1 MKSFEI
7 FVSNNGYSFV
17 NGELLE
23 VRINDYAYQEDGS
36 IDIRVSHQEKEY
48 WVSADNFY
56 LSVDDYEKN
65 LRPETTM
72 QYLACWV
79 NYDSQK
85 ERTTWVVKN
94 NQPVKVVVDPLELF
108 VHVDENDKLSFIE
121 DEVPSQTFCSYARAM
136 QHCDFVIK
144 KEDGTEEVRES
155 LVKLVKPTEEQ
166 MALLNQLQE
175 LEKKISESGLLPI
188 INNYDRYFINT
199 NKLGYYIVSDTD
211 DGGTTMMQLCDTTR
225 VPFGY
230 SYHPVYSE
238 ETTFFVERKS

>member
-23 VRINDYAYQEDGS
+23 VRIDTYAYQKNGS
-36 IDIRVSHQEKEY
+36 IDICVLHREKEY
-48 WVSADNFY
+48 WVPSDNFY
-56 LSVDDYEKN
+56 LSVDDYERN
-65 LRPETTM
+65 IRQETTM

-79 NYDSQK
+79 NYDNPK

-94 NQPVKVVVDPLELF
+94 NQPVKVVVDPLVLY
-108 VHVDENDKLSFIE
+108 VHVDKNDKLSFNE
-121 DEVPSQTFCSYARAM
+121 DEVPSQTFDSYERAM
-136 QHCDFVIK
+136 QHCDLVIK

-166 MALLNQLQE
+166 MALLKQLQE
-175 LEKKISESGLLPI
+175 LEKKISESGLMPI
-188 INNYDRYFINT
+188 INYNNRYFINT
-199 NKLGYYIVSDTD
+199 NKPGYYSTTDID
-211 DGGTTMMQLCDTTR
+211 DGDANTIHLCDTTT

-230 SYHPVYSE
+230 SHYPVCSE
-238 ETTFFVERKS
+238 EITFYVER

>member
-23 VRINDYAYQEDGS
+23 VRIDTYAYQKNGS
-36 IDIRVSHQEKEY
+36 IDICVLHREKEY
-48 WVSADNFY
+48 WVPADNFY
-56 LSVDDYEKN
+56 LSVDDYERN
-65 LRPETTM
+65 IRPETTM

-79 NYDSQK
+79 NYDNPK

-94 NQPVKVVVDPLELF
+94 NQPVKVVVDPLVLY
-108 VHVDENDKLSFIE
+108 VHVDKNDKLSFNE

-136 QHCDFVIK
+136 QHCDLVIK

-166 MALLNQLQE
+166 MKLLTQLQE
-175 LEKKISESGLLPI
+175 LEKKISESGLMPI
-188 INNYDRYFINT
+188 INYNNRYFINT
-199 NKLGYYIVSDTD
+199 NKPGYYSTTDVD
-211 DGGTTMMQLCDTTR
+211 DGDANTIHLCDTTT

-230 SYHPVYSE
+230 SHYPVCSE
-238 ETTFFVERKS
+238 EVTFYVER

>member
-1 MKSFEI
+1 MRSFEI

-23 VRINDYAYQEDGS
+23 VRIDTYAYQKNGI
-36 IDIRVSHQEKEY
+36 IDICVLHREKEY
-48 WVSADNFY
+48 WVPADNFY
-56 LSVDDYEKN
+56 LSVDDYERN
-65 LRPETTM
+65 IRPETTM

-79 NYDSQK
+79 NYDNPK

-94 NQPVKVVVDPLELF
+94 NQPVKVVVDPLVLY
-108 VHVDENDKLSFIE
+108 VHVDKNDKLSFNE
-121 DEVPSQTFCSYARAM
+121 DEVPSQTFDSYERAM
-136 QHCDFVIK
+136 QHCNLVIK

-175 LEKKISESGLLPI
+175 LEKKISESGLMPI
-188 INNYDRYFINT
+188 INYNNRYFINT
-199 NKLGYYIVSDTD
+199 NKSGYYSITDVD
-211 DGGTTMMQLCDTTR
+211 DGDANKIHLCDTTT

-230 SYHPVYSE
+230 SHYPVCSE
-238 ETTFFVERKS
+238 EVTFYVER

>member
-17 NGELLE
+17 EGELLE
-23 VRINDYAYQEDGS
+23 VRIDTYAYQENGS
-36 IDIRVSHQEKEY
+36 IDICVLHQKKEY
-48 WVSADNFY
+48 WVSAEDFY
-56 LSVDDYEKN
+56 LSVSDYEKN
-65 LRPETTM
+65 IRPETTI

-79 NYDSQK
+79 NYDNPK

-94 NQPVKVVVDPLELF
+94 NQPVRVVVDPLELF

-121 DEVPSQTFCSYARAM
+121 DEVLSQTFCSYARAM
-136 QHCDFVIK
+136 QHCDLVIK

-166 MALLNQLQE
+166 MELLNQLQE
-175 LEKKISESGLLPI
+175 LEKKISESGLMSI
-188 INNYDRYFINT
+188 SNYDNRYFINT
-199 NKLGYYIVSDTD
+199 NELGYYIASDTG
-211 DGGTTMMQLCDTTR
+211 DGGTTKMELCDTTI

-230 SYHPVYSE
+230 SHYPVSFE
-238 ETTFFVERKS
+238 DVTFFVERKN

>member
-7 FVSNNGYSFV
+7 FANNNGYSFV

-23 VRINDYAYQEDGS
+23 VRINAYAYQENGS
-36 IDIRVSHQEKEY
+36 IDICVLHREKEY
-48 WVSADNFY
+48 WVPADNFY
-56 LSVDDYEKN
+56 LSVDDYERN
-65 LRPETTM
+65 IRPETTM

-79 NYDSQK
+79 NYDNPK

-108 VHVDENDKLSFIE
+108 VHVDENGKLSFNE

-136 QHCDFVIK
+136 QHCDLVIK

-166 MALLNQLQE
+166 MALLKQLQE
-175 LEKKISESGLLPI
+175 LEKKISESGLMPI
-188 INNYDRYFINT
+188 INYNNRYFINI
-199 NKLGYYIVSDTD
+199 NKPGYYSTTDVD
-211 DGGTTMMQLCDTTR
+211 DGDANTIHLCDTTT

-230 SYHPVYSE
+230 SHYPVCSE
-238 ETTFFVERKS
+238 EVTFYVER

>member
-23 VRINDYAYQEDGS
+23 VRIDTYAYQKNGS
-36 IDIRVSHQEKEY
+36 IDICVLHREKEY
-48 WVSADNFY
+48 WVPADNFY
-56 LSVDDYEKN
+56 LSVDDYERN
-65 LRPETTM
+65 IRPETTM

-79 NYDSQK
+79 NYDNPK

-94 NQPVKVVVDPLELF
+94 NQPVKVVVDPLVLY
-108 VHVDENDKLSFIE
+108 VHVDKNDKLSFNE
-121 DEVPSQTFCSYARAM
+121 DEVPSQTFDSYERAM
-136 QHCDFVIK
+136 QHCDLVIK

-166 MALLNQLQE
+166 MKLLTQLQE
-175 LEKKISESGLLPI
+175 LEKKISESGLMPI
-188 INNYDRYFINT
+188 INYNNRYFINT
-199 NKLGYYIVSDTD
+199 NKPGYYSTTDVD
-211 DGGTTMMQLCDTTR
+211 DGDANTIHLCDTTT

-230 SYHPVYSE
+230 SHYPVCSE
-238 ETTFFVERKS
+238 EVTFYVER

>member
-23 VRINDYAYQEDGS
+23 VRIDTYAYQKNGS
-36 IDIRVSHQEKEY
+36 IDICVLHREKEY
-48 WVSADNFY
+48 WVPADNFY
-56 LSVDDYEKN
+56 LSVDDYERN
-65 LRPETTM
+65 IRPETTM

-79 NYDSQK
+79 NYDNPK

-94 NQPVKVVVDPLELF
+94 NQPVKVVVDPLVLY
-108 VHVDENDKLSFIE
+108 VHVDKNDKLSFNE

-136 QHCDFVIK
+136 QHCDLVIK

-166 MALLNQLQE
+166 MKLLTQLQE
-175 LEKKISESGLLPI
+175 LEKKISESGLMPI
-188 INNYDRYFINT
+188 INYNNRYFINI
-199 NKLGYYIVSDTD
+199 NKPGYYSTTDVD
-211 DGGTTMMQLCDTTR
+211 DGDANTIHLCDTTT

-230 SYHPVYSE
+230 SHYPVCSE
-238 ETTFFVERKS
+238 EVTFYVER

>member
-7 FVSNNGYSFV
+7 FVNNNGYSFV

-23 VRINDYAYQEDGS
+23 VRINAYAYQENGS
-36 IDIRVSHQEKEY
+36 IDICVLHQKKEY

-56 LSVDDYEKN
+56 LSVSDYEKN
-65 LRPETTM
+65 IRLETTM

-79 NYDSQK
+79 NYDNPK

-108 VHVDENDKLSFIE
+108 VHVDENGKLSFNE
-121 DEVPSQTFCSYARAM
+121 DEVPSQTFESYERAM
-136 QHCDFVIK
+136 QYCDLVIK

-166 MALLNQLQE
+166 MALLKQLQE
-175 LEKKISESGLLPI
+175 LEKKISESGLMPI
-188 INNYDRYFINT
+188 INYNNRYFINT
-199 NKLGYYIVSDTD
+199 NKPGYYSTTDVD
-211 DGGTTMMQLCDTTR
+211 DGDANTIHLCDTTT

-230 SYHPVYSE
+230 SHYPVCSE
-238 ETTFFVERKS
+238 EVTFYVER

>member
-7 FVSNNGYSFV
+7 FVNNNGYSFV

-23 VRINDYAYQEDGS
+23 VRINSYAYQENGS
-36 IDIRVSHQEKEY
+36 IDICVLHQKKEY
-48 WVSADNFY
+48 WVSAEDFY
-56 LSVDDYEKN
+56 LSVSDYEKN
-65 LRPETTM
+65 IRPETTI

-79 NYDSQK
+79 NYDNPK

-94 NQPVKVVVDPLELF
+94 NQPVRVVVDPLELT
-108 VHVDENDKLSFIE
+108 VYVDENGKLSFNE
-121 DEVPSQTFCSYARAM
+121 GEVPSQTFDSYERAI
-136 QHCDFVIK
+136 QHCDLVIK
-144 KEDGTEEVRES
+144 KEDGTEEIRES

-175 LEKKISESGLLPI
+175 LEKKISESGLMSI
-188 INNYDRYFINT
+188 SNYNNRYFINT

-225 VPFGY
+225 IPFGY

-238 ETTFFVERKS
+238 EATFFVERKS

>member
-7 FVSNNGYSFV
+7 FANNNGYSFV

-23 VRINDYAYQEDGS
+23 VRINAYAYQENGS

-56 LSVDDYEKN
+56 LSVDYYERN
-65 LRPETTM
+65 IRPETTM

-79 NYDSQK
+79 DYDNQK
-85 ERTTWVVKN
+85 ERTTWIVKDN
-94 NQPVKVVVDPLELF
+94 HPVKVVVDPLELT
-108 VHVDENDKLSFIE
+108 VYVDENGKLSFNE
-121 DEVPSQTFCSYARAM
+121 DEVPSQTFDSYERAM
-136 QHCDFVIK
+136 QHCDLVIK

-175 LEKKISESGLLPI
+175 LEKKISESGLMPI
-188 INNYDRYFINT
+188 INYNNRYFINT
-199 NKLGYYIVSDTD
+199 NKSGYYSTTDID
-211 DGGTTMMQLCDTTR
+211 DGDANKIHLCDTTT

-230 SYHPVYSE
+230 SHYPVCSE
-238 ETTFFVERKS
+238 EVTFYVER

>member
-23 VRINDYAYQEDGS
+23 VRINAYAYQENGS

-56 LSVDDYEKN
+56 LSVDDYERN
-65 LRPETTM
+65 IRPETTM

-79 NYDSQK
+79 DYDNQK

-108 VHVDENDKLSFIE
+108 VHVDENGKLSFNE
-121 DEVPSQTFCSYARAM
+121 DEVPSQTFDSYERAM
-136 QHCDFVIK
+136 QHCDLVIK

-166 MALLNQLQE
+166 MELLKQLQE
-175 LEKKISESGLLPI
+175 LEKKISESGLMPI
-188 INNYDRYFINT
+188 INYNNRYFINT
-199 NKLGYYIVSDTD
+199 NKSGYYSTTDVD
-211 DGGTTMMQLCDTTR
+211 DGDANKIHLCDTTT

-230 SYHPVYSE
+230 SHYPVCSE
-238 ETTFFVERKS
+238 EVTFYVER

>member
-23 VRINDYAYQEDGS
+23 VRIDTYAYQKNGS
-36 IDIRVSHQEKEY
+36 IDICVLHREKEY
-48 WVSADNFY
+48 WVPADNFY
-56 LSVDDYEKN
+56 LSVDDYERN
-65 LRPETTM
+65 IRPETTM

-79 NYDSQK
+79 NYDNPK

-94 NQPVKVVVDPLELF
+94 NQPVKVVVDPLVLY
-108 VHVDENDKLSFIE
+108 VHVDKNDKLSFNE

-136 QHCDFVIK
+136 QHCDLVIK

-166 MALLNQLQE
+166 MKLLTQLQE
-175 LEKKISESGLLPI
+175 LEKKISESGLMPI
-188 INNYDRYFINT
+188 INYNNRYFINT
-199 NKLGYYIVSDTD
+199 NKPGYYSTTDVD
-211 DGGTTMMQLCDTTR
+211 DGDANTIHLCDTTT

-230 SYHPVYSE
+230 SHYPVCSE
-238 ETTFFVERKS
+238 EITFYVER

>member
-23 VRINDYAYQEDGS
+23 VRIDTYAYQKNGS
-36 IDIRVSHQEKEY
+36 IDICVLHREKEY
-48 WVSADNFY
+48 WVPADNFY
-56 LSVDDYEKN
+56 LSVDDYERN
-65 LRPETTM
+65 IRPETTM

-79 NYDSQK
+79 NYDNPK

-94 NQPVKVVVDPLELF
+94 NQPVKVVVDPLVLY
-108 VHVDENDKLSFIE
+108 VHVDKNDKLSFNE
-121 DEVPSQTFCSYARAM
+121 DEVPSQTFDSYERAM
-136 QHCDFVIK
+136 QHCDLVIK

-166 MALLNQLQE
+166 MALLKQLQE
-175 LEKKISESGLLPI
+175 LEKKISESGLMPI
-188 INNYDRYFINT
+188 INYNNRYFINT
-199 NKLGYYIVSDTD
+199 NKPGYYSTTDVD
-211 DGGTTMMQLCDTTR
+211 DGDANKIHLCDTTT

-230 SYHPVYSE
+230 SHYPVCSE
-238 ETTFFVERKS
+238 EVTFYVER

>member
-23 VRINDYAYQEDGS
+23 VRINAYAYQENGS

-56 LSVDDYEKN
+56 LSVDDYERN
-65 LRPETTM
+65 IRPETTM

-79 NYDSQK
+79 DYDNQK
-85 ERTTWVVKN
+85 ERTTWIVKDN
-94 NQPVKVVVDPLELF
+94 HPVKVMVDPLELT
-108 VHVDENDKLSFIE
+108 VYVDENGKLSFNE
-121 DEVPSQTFCSYARAM
+121 DEVPSQTFDSYERAM
-136 QHCDFVIK
+136 QHCDLVIK

-166 MALLNQLQE
+166 MELLKQLQE
-175 LEKKISESGLLPI
+175 LEKKISESGLMPI
-188 INNYDRYFINT
+188 INYNNRYFINT
-199 NKLGYYIVSDTD
+199 NNSGYYSTTDVD
-211 DGGTTMMQLCDTTR
+211 DGDANKIHLCDTTT

-230 SYHPVYSE
+230 SHYPVCSE
-238 ETTFFVERKS
+238 EVTFYVER

>member
-7 FVSNNGYSFV
+7 FVNNNGYSFV

-23 VRINDYAYQEDGS
+23 VRINAYAYQENGS

-48 WVSADNFY
+48 WVSAENFY
-56 LSVDDYEKN
+56 LSVSDYEKN
-65 LRPETTM
+65 IRPETTI

-79 NYDSQK
+79 NYDNPR
-85 ERTTWVVKN
+85 ERTTWVIKN

-108 VHVDENDKLSFIE
+108 VHVDENGKLSFNE
-121 DEVPSQTFCSYARAM
+121 DEVPSQTFDSYERAM
-136 QHCDFVIK
+136 QHCDLVIK

-175 LEKKISESGLLPI
+175 LEKKISESGLMPI
-188 INNYDRYFINT
+188 INYNNRYFINT
-199 NKLGYYIVSDTD
+199 NKPGYYSTTDVD
-211 DGGTTMMQLCDTTR
+211 DGDANTIHLCDTTT

-230 SYHPVYSE
+230 SHYPVCSE
-238 ETTFFVERKS
+238 EVAFYVER

>member
-1 MKSFEI
+1 MRSFEI

-23 VRINDYAYQEDGS
+23 VRIDTYAYQENGS
-36 IDIRVSHQEKEY
+36 IDICVLHQKKEY
-48 WVSADNFY
+48 LVSAEDFY
-56 LSVDDYEKN
+56 LSVSDYEKN
-65 LRPETTM
+65 IRPEITM

-79 NYDSQK
+79 NYDNPK

-108 VHVDENDKLSFIE
+108 VHVDENGKLSFNE
-121 DEVPSQTFCSYARAM
+121 DEVPSQTFESYERAM
-136 QHCDFVIK
+136 QHCDLVIK

-166 MALLNQLQE
+166 MELLKQLQE

-188 INNYDRYFINT
+188 INYNNRYFINT
-199 NKLGYYIVSDTD
+199 NKIGYCTTTDVYD
-211 DGGTTMMQLCDTTR
+211 DGANKMHLCDTTC
-225 VPFGY
+225 VSFGY
-230 SYHPVYSE
+230 SHYPVYSE
-238 ETTFFVERKS
+238 EVTFYVERES

>member
-17 NGELLE
+17 EGELLE
-23 VRINDYAYQEDGS
+23 VRIDTYAYHTNGS
-36 IDIRVSHQEKEY
+36 IDICVLHREKEY
-48 WVSADNFY
+48 WVPADNFY
-56 LSVDDYEKN
+56 LSVDDYERN
-65 LRPETTM
+65 IRPEITM

-79 NYDSQK
+79 NYDNPK

-108 VHVDENDKLSFIE
+108 VHVDENGRLSFNE
-121 DEVPSQTFCSYARAM
+121 DEVPSQTFESYERAM
-136 QHCDFVIK
+136 QHCDLVIK

-175 LEKKISESGLLPI
+175 LEKKISESGLMSI
-188 INNYDRYFINT
+188 SNYNNRYFINT
-199 NKLGYYIVSDTD
+199 NKLGYYIASETD
-211 DGGTTMMQLCDTTR
+211 DGGTTKILLCDTTI

-230 SYHPVYSE
+230 SHYPVSFE
-238 ETTFFVERKS
+238 DVTFFVERKN

>member
-23 VRINDYAYQEDGS
+23 VRINAYAYQENGS

-56 LSVDDYEKN
+56 LSVDDYERN
-65 LRPETTM
+65 IRPETTM

-79 NYDSQK
+79 DYDNQK

-108 VHVDENDKLSFIE
+108 VHVDENGKLSFNE
-121 DEVPSQTFCSYARAM
+121 DEVPSQTFDSYERAM
-136 QHCDFVIK
+136 QHCDLVIK

-166 MALLNQLQE
+166 MELLKQLQE
-175 LEKKISESGLLPI
+175 LEKKISESGLMPI
-188 INNYDRYFINT
+188 INYNNRYFINT
-199 NKLGYYIVSDTD
+199 NNSGYYSTTDVD
-211 DGGTTMMQLCDTTR
+211 DGDANKIHLCDTTT

-230 SYHPVYSE
+230 SHYPVCSE
-238 ETTFFVERKS
+238 EVTFYVER